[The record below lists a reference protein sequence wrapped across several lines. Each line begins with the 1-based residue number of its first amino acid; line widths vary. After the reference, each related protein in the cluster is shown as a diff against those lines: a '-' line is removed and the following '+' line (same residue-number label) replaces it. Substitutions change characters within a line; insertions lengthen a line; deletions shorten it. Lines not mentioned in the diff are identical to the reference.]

1 MKKEKH
7 FDIISRPLLTE
18 KSTAANDADKQVYL
32 FEVAM
37 NSKKQDVKNAI
48 ESIFDVKVDS
58 VNTVIVRGK
67 VKRVGKI
74 MGKRNNW
81 KKAYITLKEGYSI
94 NLVEGV

>member
-1 MKKEKH
+1 MKKERH

-32 FEVAM
+32 FEVAL
-37 NSKKQDVKNAI
+37 NSKKQEIKEAV
-48 ESIFDVKVDS
+48 ESIFEVKVDS
-58 VNTVIVRGK
+58 VNTVVVRGK
-67 VKRVGKI
+67 VKRVGRI

-81 KKAYITLKEGYSI
+81 KKAYVTLKEGYSI